1 MVLLVSG
8 ATTTVRR
15 YAASGGIGHLLTP
28 ANGNRV
34 EALLA
39 DGLPLAADN
48 GCYRGLDARA
58 FRAMCRRLRPH
69 AERVLWVAA
78 PDMVA
83 NAYATLVR
91 FWLWQPLLAA
101 YKLPV
106 AYVAQDG
113 QAFLPL
119 PWSQIRCLFVGGST
133 AWKEG
138 PHALQLIREAKRRG
152 LWVHV
157 GRASSQRRIRLFAWA
172 GIDSIDSTAFSR
184 WPDRHIPRALDT
196 LRTVQLALPGLL

>member
-1 MVLLVSG
+1 MLLLVSG

-34 EALLA
+34 KALLA
-39 DGLPLAADN
+39 DGLSLAADN

-58 FRAMCRRLRPH
+58 FCTMCQRLQPH

-78 PDMVA
+78 PDVVA
-83 NAYATLVR
+83 NAYATLMR
-91 FWLWQPLLAA
+91 FWLWQPMLAA
-101 YKLPV
+101 YKLLV

-113 QAFLPL
+113 QEVLPV

-138 PHALQLIREAKRRG
+138 PHALGLIRVAMRRG
-152 LWVHV
+152 LWVQG
-157 GRASSQRRIRLFAWA
+157 GRVSTQGLIRLFSWA
-172 GIDSIDSTAFSR
+172 GLDSIDATAFSR
-184 WPDRHIPRALDT
+184 WPDQRIPPALDA
-196 LRTVQLALPGLL
+196 LRNVQLALPELL